1 MKIPLR
7 LFFGASSALLYLLA
21 FVFTGEGVK
30 NLQAVGWIRET
41 PLSWAPQVPFLGI
54 FPTVETLLAQSIF
67 LLALILALL
76 WLRRGGEATATY
88 KKA

>member
-1 MKIPLR
+1 
-7 LFFGASSALLYLLA
+7 
-21 FVFTGEGVK
+21 
-30 NLQAVGWIRET
+30 
-41 PLSWAPQVPFLGI
+41 LGI